1 MEYIVLRVKHYA
13 MDNGNKGLSLIGFD
27 GSFSKDNNSIGFPVN
42 ELPIENYDL
51 LSVFEKFNESHFPLR
66 IKYVPKV
73 KTVKNKGNKDIPT
86 LVVEAITS
94 IEQGN
99 ISFKEMTK

>member
-13 MDNGNKGLSLIGFD
+13 MENGNKGLSFVGFD
-27 GSFSKDNNSIGFPVN
+27 GSFSKDDNSIGFPVN
-42 ELPIENYDL
+42 ELPVENYDL
-51 LSVFEKFNESHFPLR
+51 LSVFEKFDSSHFPLR

-73 KTVKNKGNKDIPT
+73 KTVKNKSNKEIPT
-86 LVVEAITS
+86 LVVASITS
-94 IEQGN
+94 IEKGD